1 MSIKEIEQA
10 IAQLSPSDVAELA
23 QWFEEYQ
30 EQIWDQQ
37 IEEDVKAG
45 KFSKLIEQ
53 AREDY
58 EAGRCKAL

>member
-30 EQIWDQQ
+30 EQVWDQQ

-45 KFSKLIEQ
+45 KFSKLVEQ

-58 EAGRCKAL
+58 EAGRSKPL